1 MRIIE
6 SRSIDNQA
14 GLLGSRLITGTNVI
28 EGAFQS
34 FIVAEDTV
42 VTKVYNSIG
51 IDVTGRLG
59 LTSITLKA
67 GAFISMPKND
77 YFSSIKL
84 TSGSVVAYFVSHGGM
99 TITAQ
104 AYLNEFLARVGSSYL
119 EASECVKA
127 HLQQLINIGLLQ
139 KASLIMS
146 PSMYEEDLV
155 KSVVPQDGFRRSFV
169 YKSIQRH
176 THK

>member
-14 GLLGSRLITGTNVI
+14 GLLGSKLITGTSVI

-67 GAFISMPKND
+67 GAFISMPK
-77 YFSSIKL
+77 
-84 TSGSVVAYFVSHGGM
+84 
-99 TITAQ
+99 TII
-104 AYLNEFLARVGSSYL
+104 F
-119 EASECVKA
+119 
-127 HLQQLINIGLLQ
+127 HL
-139 KASLIMS
+139 
-146 PSMYEEDLV
+146 
-155 KSVVPQDGFRRSFV
+155 
-169 YKSIQRH
+169 
-176 THK
+176 

>member
-14 GLLGSRLITGTNVI
+14 GLLGSRLITGTNAI

-59 LTSITLKA
+59 LT
-67 GAFISMPKND
+67 
-77 YFSSIKL
+77 
-84 TSGSVVAYFVSHGGM
+84 
-99 TITAQ
+99 
-104 AYLNEFLARVGSSYL
+104 
-119 EASECVKA
+119 
-127 HLQQLINIGLLQ
+127 
-139 KASLIMS
+139 
-146 PSMYEEDLV
+146 
-155 KSVVPQDGFRRSFV
+155 
-169 YKSIQRH
+169 
-176 THK
+176 